1 MKTIDRIKR
10 HLRVTRQN
18 YSHLP
23 TPPFLIL
30 FINSICNQ
38 KCEHCFYWR
47 NLNRKDDLTRDELF
61 ALSDSLGRI
70 ENLNL
75 SGGEPFLRPE
85 FGEICRKFIQQNE
98 VRQIYVPTNGSFS
111 DRTVKQVRETL
122 KERSLE
128 LFVVEFSLDGM
139 PEFHDHFRGM
149 KNAFARSMETYDALV
164 EVQREDPRLRIHAIS
179 TATDTNMDEIRQL
192 TTYLFDRCSAMEHH
206 NLALIRGDRK
216 NPTLKGPKLR
226 EYQELYDYVK
236 RLWATREH
244 GRYGSIV
251 EPMLQWAKSVTA
263 ERQTQVIPCRAGQLS
278 AVIYSN
284 GDVSFCETH
293 EPLGNLREQNFW
305 EIWGS
310 EKAEKLRASVA
321 RKECYCTNE
330 VFLWPS
336 IVFQPQHLAKT
347 MVQAKVWKKTEPLP
361 VEDRVTV
368 DTAGITARLSHHD
381 DPASSLAAAS
391 EELGILHGSDGSAG

>member
-1 MKTIDRIKR
+1 
-10 HLRVTRQN
+10 
-18 YSHLP
+18 
-23 TPPFLIL
+23 
-30 FINSICNQ
+30 
-38 KCEHCFYWR
+38 
-47 NLNRKDDLTRDELF
+47 
-61 ALSDSLGRI
+61 
-70 ENLNL
+70 
-75 SGGEPFLRPE
+75 
-85 FGEICRKFIQQNE
+85 
-98 VRQIYVPTNGSFS
+98 
-111 DRTVKQVRETL
+111 
-122 KERSLE
+122 
-128 LFVVEFSLDGM
+128 M